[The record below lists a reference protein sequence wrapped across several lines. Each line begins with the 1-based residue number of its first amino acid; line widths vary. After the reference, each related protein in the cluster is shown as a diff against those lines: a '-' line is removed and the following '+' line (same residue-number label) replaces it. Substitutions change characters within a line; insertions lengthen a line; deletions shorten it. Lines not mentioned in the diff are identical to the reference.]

1 MKYLVLTIL
10 LLFLFSC
17 GNDEAKKPEK
27 GAPESLVEV
36 KNGIYYEWYPGK
48 KQIKYKGG
56 QDKNKKR
63 NGIWTFYSENGT
75 ELSVTYYENGLKEGF
90 SVVKYPTGVIHYRGE
105 YRKDKTVGIWTTYD
119 EKGKVISETDFG
131 YTEEE

>member
-1 MKYLVLTIL
+1 MKYFVWSMML
-10 LLFLFSC
+10 LLLFSC
-17 GNDEAKKPEK
+17 GNEEENKLRKE
-27 GAPESLVEV
+27 APESLVEV

-75 ELSVTYYENGLKEGF
+75 ELSTTYYEHGLKEGF
-90 SVVKYPTGVIHYRGE
+90 SIVKYPNGAIHYRGE
-105 YRKDKTVGIWTTYD
+105 YHQDKTVGVWTTYN
-119 EKGKVISETDFG
+119 EKGEVSSETDFG
-131 YTEEE
+131 YPEE

>member
-1 MKYLVLTIL
+1 MKYFVWTMVLLIVV
-10 LLFLFSC
+10 SC
-17 GNDEAKKPEK
+17 GNDEESMPKKK
-27 GAPESLVEV
+27 VPESLVEI

-48 KQIKYKGG
+48 KQVKYKGG

-119 EKGKVISETDFG
+119 EKGKVSSETDFG
-131 YTEEE
+131 YPEEK